1 MSPAH
6 DAERALLPLNI
17 ALFIEFKEQFY
28 SGTKIA
34 IGLGAHYKKGI
45 NMLKSNFYV
54 AVLVAVATFA
64 GLGLSSAATDDPQVL
79 AAMVTNNEAQDA
91 ALGERV
97 ETLLRTDIGLA
108 GSNIR
113 VFSNAAVITVA
124 GTVPDEHALR
134 RALDLASGVRGVR
147 EVRNAME
154 VDVPK

>member
-1 MSPAH
+1 
-6 DAERALLPLNI
+6 
-17 ALFIEFKEQFY
+17 
-28 SGTKIA
+28 
-34 IGLGAHYKKGI
+34 
-45 NMLKSNFYV
+45 MLKSNFSVV
-54 AVLVAVATFA
+54 ALVAIATFA

-79 AAMVTNNEAQDA
+79 AAVVANNEAQDT

-108 GSNIR
+108 GSKIR
-113 VFSNAAVITVA
+113 VSAKAAVITVA

-154 VDVPK
+154 VDLPK

>member
-1 MSPAH
+1 
-6 DAERALLPLNI
+6 
-17 ALFIEFKEQFY
+17 
-28 SGTKIA
+28 
-34 IGLGAHYKKGI
+34 
-45 NMLKSNFYV
+45 MLKSNIYV
-54 AVLVAVATFA
+54 VALVAAATFA

-79 AAMVTNNEAQDA
+79 AAMVANNEAQDA

-108 GSNIR
+108 GSKIR
-113 VFSNAAVITVA
+113 AFSNAAVITVA

-154 VDVPK
+154 VYVPK